1 MSNATASGP
10 ELVRIADVRARL
22 VVGLEWHERPSGRP
36 AVQIA
41 RSRSAH
47 AHVATGGSVGLA
59 PARGFAGQRSAAGS
73 LAAASAGE
81 SIVILADVT
90 HAQHGAGY
98 WYCLLT
104 AGGVQRDQLYTGSEA
119 LAEAQAQAASDRLIL
134 GDTTALRCLGHP
146 PPALADLFRDAPQDA
161 GGALRRALR
170 ESPRR
175 LVRTRSALYYPLRAA
190 VLLGCAAAAS
200 FAGWQ
205 FYQAREAGKPDPEA
219 LARAK
224 ALRDHRTLYEAHT
237 RGPTFS
243 EFSGPLL
250 AHLARHAPPY
260 VVGWRRSLVHC
271 SRESAFTPGG
281 DNTCTVRYTRAIPSA
296 FNVLHLSRRLGLATL
311 DLFPMR
317 AATPAEAARTVL
329 SEEVATF
336 RLPMPDFEQSLALQQ
351 IPDTA
356 IHELAAACQDLSA
369 VPGARCDHRVPETL
383 AFSNIKYVPL
393 ARRFRLGGMK
403 LVVPLYAMPQA
414 AAAFDA
420 LPFLQLT
427 SLSLGETP
435 AESATM
441 DASYVLR

>member
-1 MSNATASGP
+1 MSIRRAP
-10 ELVRIADVRARL
+10 ELVRIADVRTR
-22 VVGLEWHERPSGRP
+22 VVVELAWHERAGGRSG
-36 AVQIA
+36 VHTA
-41 RSRSAH
+41 RANGAH
-47 AHVATGGSVGLA
+47 SHVVAGASVGLA
-59 PARGFAGQRSAAGS
+59 PERGFVGARSAAAS
-73 LAAASAGE
+73 LAAAFPGE
-81 SIVILADVT
+81 PIVILADVT
-90 HAQHGAGY
+90 HPQRGAGY

-104 AGGVQRDQLYTGSEA
+104 ETGVQRDLLYTGPDA
-119 LAEAQAQAASDRLIL
+119 LTHAQQQTEGDRLVV
-134 GDTTALRCLGHP
+134 GNTTSLRCLGHP
-146 PPALADLFRDAPQDA
+146 APGFADLLRDEPQDV

-175 LVRTRSALYYPLRAA
+175 LRRTRSPLYYPLRAA
-190 VLLGCAAAAS
+190 VLVGLAAAAS

-205 FYQAREAGKPDPEA
+205 IYQAREAEKPDPEA

-224 ALRDHRTLYEAHT
+224 ALRDYRTLYEAHT

-260 VVGWRRSLVHC
+260 VAGWRRSLVRC

-296 FNVLHLSRRLGLATL
+296 SNVLHLSRRLGLATL

-317 AATPAEAARTVL
+317 AATRTEAARTVL

-369 VPGARCDHRVPETL
+369 IPGARCDHRVPDAL
-383 AFSNIKYVPL
+383 AFANIKYVPL
-393 ARRFRLGGMK
+393 AQRFRLGGMQ
-403 LVVPLYAMPQA
+403 LVVPLYAMPEA